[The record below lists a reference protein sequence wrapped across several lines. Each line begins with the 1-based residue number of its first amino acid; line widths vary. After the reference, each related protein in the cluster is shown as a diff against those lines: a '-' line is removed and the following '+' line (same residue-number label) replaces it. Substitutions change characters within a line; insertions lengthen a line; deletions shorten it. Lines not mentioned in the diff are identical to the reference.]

1 MRLKSETHA
10 KIAESLAGFIGDPED
25 TAAVRALLKERFA
38 QLDTDGASVEDV
50 ATMQAL
56 ANAAELL
63 PGTPA
68 PVTATGAVQR
78 MARRQPT
85 PSPEATPA
93 RHGTALVA
101 AAGAYG
107 VAEGVP
113 FGDKWALGEAMAETL
128 NGLDRH
134 GPSRGKVLI
143 ASARTS
149 YPEERKLGEDAGT
162 TERLID
168 AVTSLQALTAT
179 GGICQPVNVDYS
191 VPTWGTAERP
201 LRDGLPA
208 FEATRGGIRFVKPP
222 DIAEWEA
229 ATGIWTEAT
238 DAEPGSS
245 TKPVL
250 SMTCGSEEHVFIDAV
265 STRIGFG
272 NMQAR
277 FAPEQVAA
285 NTEIAAAAAARVAE
299 VSLLNKIAEACVK
312 GVTTGS
318 GKVLGATRDL
328 LSAVSQVAAQQRQ
341 LHRLPDSVMLT
352 AVLPRW
358 ARDLI
363 RADLA
368 REIGHA
374 QDADWNSLAV
384 TDAQIDELLGV
395 SGIHPIW
402 HLDGQPSGVE
412 GGVAQTFALPV
423 KGAIKAFPTALVW
436 YVFPEGQIQYL
447 DAGRLDLG
455 VVRDSTLDAT
465 NDYECFFEVFE
476 NVAFR
481 GYANGGLQL
490 VSTLCANGASAGTQD
505 TKALCA

>member
-1 MRLKSETHA
+1 MPLKDSTLDQITDRLAAMTSQM
-10 KIAESLAGFIGDPED
+10 SPED
-25 TAAVRALLKERFA
+25 IEGLKARLAAKLSAGADAADILLSLGE
-38 QLDTDGASVEDV
+38 
-50 ATMQAL
+50 
-56 ANAAELL
+56 
-63 PGTPA
+63 
-68 PVTATGAVQR
+68 PVTAAGGRQGAVAK
-78 MARRQPT
+78 MAARQGKPT

-93 RHGTALVA
+93 HGTSLVA

-107 VAEGVP
+107 VAEGTP
-113 FGDKWALGEAMAETL
+113 FSDKWQLAEAMAEAL
-128 NGLDRH
+128 NGMERH

-149 YPEERKLGEDAGT
+149 YPEDRKLGEDAGS

-168 AVTSLQALTAT
+168 AVTGLQALTAT
-179 GGICQPVNVDYS
+179 GGVCSPTNVDYA
-191 VPTWGTAERP
+191 VPTWATPERP
-201 LRDGLPA
+201 IRDGLPQ

-222 DIAEWEA
+222 DVAEWEA
-229 ATGIWTEAT
+229 ATGVWTEAT

-245 TKPVL
+245 TKPVVA
-250 SMTCGSEEHVFIDAV
+250 MACGTEEHVYIEAV

-272 NMQAR
+272 NMQSR

-285 NTEIAAAAAARVAE
+285 NTDVAVAAAARVAE
-299 VSLLNKIAEACVK
+299 TNLLNVIAEGCLK

-328 LSAVSQVAAQQRQ
+328 LSAVSEVAAQQRQ

-352 AVLPRW
+352 AIFPRW
-358 ARDLI
+358 CRDLV
-363 RADLA
+363 RTDLA

-374 QDADWNSLAV
+374 QDADWNSFAV
-384 TDAQIDELLGV
+384 TDSQIDELMQV
-395 SGIHPIW
+395 RGIHPIW
-402 HLDGQPSGVE
+402 HLDGQPAGVE
-412 GGVAQTFALPV
+412 GGVSQMIVAPAA
-423 KGAIKAFPTALVW
+423 KGAIKTFPEKLVW
-436 YVFPEGQIQYL
+436 YVWPEGQFQFL
-447 DAGRLDLG
+447 DGGRLDLG

-465 NDYECFFEVFE
+465 NDYETFFEVFE